1 MKKKIFTLFITVL
14 LLLTLSSGALA
25 LDTSANF
32 YVNDQTG
39 VLSSDVIE
47 AVVNTNI
54 ELQNQ
59 CGGQIVIVFID
70 YFGSTYADE
79 YAVSLFNEW
88 QISGNGMLLVVS
100 PYEKRGG
107 ITVGSEIEPIFP
119 DSTKNDYLNK
129 YFWDYFDAGKYD
141 KAVNSLMKQLV
152 KWYNKQYG
160 INVSYSGSS
169 SGFSGGFSIGNIFIW
184 ILAFILN
191 NLYLIIIILVLLA
204 MIRADRR
211 RYRLYYMGLGL
222 PVPRYYPW
230 FLFFGPHHGPRGPR
244 GPGGPG
250 GGPRGGS
257 GGGFGGF
264 GGGGF
269 GGSSGGGFG
278 GRSGGGGFGGG
289 SFGGGGGHS
298 GGGFGGRR

>member
-1 MKKKIFTLFITVL
+1 MKKRFFSLFIAVL
-14 LLLTLSSGALA
+14 VLLTLSANALA
-25 LDTSANF
+25 LEPSSRF
-32 YVNDQTG
+32 FVNDQTG
-39 VLSSDVIE
+39 VLSNDVIDD
-47 AVVNTNI
+47 VVNANI

-100 PYEKRGG
+100 PNEKRGG
-107 ITVGSEIEPIFP
+107 ITVGSEIESIFP
-119 DSTKNDYLNK
+119 DSKKNNYLND

-141 KAVNSLMKQLV
+141 KAVNSLMKQLI
-152 KWYNKQYG
+152 KWYNKQYD

-169 SGFSGGFSIGNIFIW
+169 SSGFSFSSLIADVIFFILRNLNYVIFI
-184 ILAFILN
+184 
-191 NLYLIIIILVLLA
+191 LIIIAI
-204 MIRADRR
+204 INADRR

-230 FLFFGPHHGPRGPR
+230 FIFFGPHHGPRGPR
-244 GPGGPG
+244 GPRGPG
-250 GGPRGGS
+250 SG

-264 GGGGF
+264 GGGSGGGFGGF

-278 GRSGGGGFGGG
+278 GRGGGGFGGG
-289 SFGGGGGHS
+289 GFGGGGGHS